1 METKVASVAS
11 LGNADSVQRI
21 NFEMGRLRTEWG
33 VTAHIKN
40 LSGKAR
46 NLGEMLQCKK
56 YFIWE

>member
-33 VTAHIKN
+33 VI
-40 LSGKAR
+40 SGKAR